1 MYNAHQ
7 GEYVPFLE
15 LVDDKEIPYIMFAQA
30 HFMRRGLTMTGV
42 LLLLI
47 LFLAACL
54 APVRTLPT
62 PTPWPT
68 PTVAAKTLFTVERAT
83 LQDQIEF
90 NGEVAPLVWEP
101 LSFRTE
107 GALGTIYKLEG
118 DTVAESD
125 LLAELEMPD
134 LVEGLDQAQVALEA
148 AQDSQASYEREQTFA
163 LQRAEL
169 AVQKADLLL
178 AQARTSNDE
187 TAVKLQEIEV
197 QLAQLTLDEVKANVD
212 PSLART
218 VTKAQL
224 AVDALQRQIEDRRLR
239 APFAG
244 AVIAV
249 GVGVADIRSVGP
261 RPQPHTPIPAYTP
274 LLVVA
279 QLDPLLIVA
288 SKDTPRIIELQVGQ
302 PVTITHY
309 LARDKPF
316 AGEVS
321 ALPSLSGGTTDQ
333 PGFGDALQIAI
344 TGEPPPMKVGDF
356 VQVQILLAIHQDTLI
371 LPDAA
376 VRRFAG
382 RTFVIVQDGEREK
395 RIDIKTGL
403 ETNGQVEILEGL
415 QAGDVVIGS

>member
-1 MYNAHQ
+1 MLMIDQVYCT
-7 GEYVPFLE
+7 
-15 LVDDKEIPYIMFAQA
+15 
-30 HFMRRGLTMTGV
+30 RRGLPMSV
-42 LLLLI
+42 LLLLGA
-47 LFLAACL
+47 FVLAACL

-83 LQDQIEF
+83 LQDEIEF

-118 DTVAESD
+118 DTVVEGD
-125 LLAELEMPD
+125 LLADLEMPD
-134 LVEGLDQAQVALEA
+134 LIEALDQAQVALET
-148 AQDSQASYEREQTFA
+148 AQDNQTSHERQQTFA
-163 LQRAEL
+163 RQRAEL
-169 AVQKADLLL
+169 EVRKAELLL
-178 AQARTSNDE
+178 TTARANNDE
-187 TAVKLQEIEV
+187 TAIQLQELDV
-197 QLAQLTLDEVKANVD
+197 QLAQLALEEVEATVD
-212 PSLART
+212 PTLARA
-218 VTKAQL
+218 VAKAQL
-224 AVDALQRQIEDRRLR
+224 AIDALQRQIEDRRLR
-239 APFAG
+239 APLAG

-261 RPQPHTPIPAYTP
+261 RPQPHTLIPAYTP

-288 SKDTPRIIELQVGQ
+288 SKDTPRILELQVGQ

-321 ALPSLSGGTTDQ
+321 ALPSLSSGTTDQ
-333 PGFGDALQIAI
+333 PGFQDALQIAI
-344 TGEPPPMKVGDF
+344 TGEPPVMKVGDF
-356 VQVQILLAIHQDTLI
+356 VQVRVLLAIHQDTLI

-382 RTFVIVQDGEREK
+382 RTFVIMQDGEREK

>member
-1 MYNAHQ
+1 MIDQVY
-7 GEYVPFLE
+7 FT
-15 LVDDKEIPYIMFAQA
+15 
-30 HFMRRGLTMTGV
+30 RRGLPMSVV
-42 LLLLI
+42 LLLLPA
-47 LFLAACL
+47 LAACL

-68 PTVAAKTLFTVERAT
+68 PTVAARTLFTVERAT
-83 LQDQIEF
+83 LQDEIEF

-118 DTVAESD
+118 DTVAEGD
-125 LLAELEMPD
+125 LLADLEMPD
-134 LVEGLDQAQVALEA
+134 LIEALDQAQVALEA
-148 AQDSQASYEREQTFA
+148 AQDSQTSQERRQTFA
-163 LQRAEL
+163 RQRAEL
-169 AVQKADLLL
+169 EVRKAELLL
-178 AQARTSNDE
+178 ETARAGNDE
-187 TAVKLQEIEV
+187 TAVKLQELEV
-197 QLAQLTLDEVKANVD
+197 QLAQLALAEVEANVD
-212 PSLART
+212 PTLARA

-224 AVDALQRQIEDRRLR
+224 TVEALQRQMEDRRLR

-249 GVGVADIRSVGP
+249 GIGVADIRSVGP

-279 QLDPLLIVA
+279 QLDPLQIVA
-288 SKDTPRIIELQVGQ
+288 SKDAPRILELAVGQ

-316 AGEVS
+316 TGEVS
-321 ALPSLSGGTTDQ
+321 ALPSLNSGTTDQ
-333 PGFGDALQIAI
+333 PGFQDALQIAI
-344 TGEPPPMKVGDF
+344 TGEPPAMKVGDF
-356 VQVQILLAIHQDTLI
+356 VQVRILLAVHEETLV
-371 LPDAA
+371 LPDVA

-382 RTFVIVQDGEREK
+382 RTFVIMQDGEREK

>member
-118 DTVAESD
+118 DTVAEGD

-187 TAVKLQEIEV
+187 TAVKLQELEV

>member
-1 MYNAHQ
+1 MFDQVYFTRRALNRFM
-7 GEYVPFLE
+7 GL
-15 LVDDKEIPYIMFAQA
+15 LVVA
-30 HFMRRGLTMTGV
+30 
-42 LLLLI
+42 LL
-47 LFLAACL
+47 LAACL

-68 PTVAAKTLFTVERAT
+68 PTVAAKALFTVARAT

-90 NGEVAPLVWEP
+90 SGEVAPLVWEP

-107 GALGTIYKLEG
+107 GALGAIYKLEG

-125 LLAELEMPD
+125 LLADLEMPD
-134 LVEGLDQAQVALEA
+134 LLEALDQAQVALET
-148 AQDSQASYEREQTFA
+148 AQDNQTSRERQQNFA
-163 LQRAEL
+163 RQRAEL
-169 AVQKADLLL
+169 EVRKAELLL
-178 AQARTSNDE
+178 ATARAGNDA
-187 TAVKLQEIEV
+187 TAIKLQELEV
-197 QLAQLTLDEVKANVD
+197 QLAQLALAEVEANVD
-212 PSLART
+212 PTLARA

-224 AVDALQRQIEDRRLR
+224 AVEALQRQIEDRRLR

-249 GVGVADIRSVGP
+249 GMGVEDIRSIGP

-279 QLDPLLIVA
+279 QLDPLMIVA
-288 SKDTPRIIELQVGQ
+288 SKDAPRILELQVGQ

-321 ALPSLSGGTTDQ
+321 ALPSLSSGTTDQ
-333 PGFGDALQIAI
+333 PGFQDALQIAI
-344 TGEPPPMKVGDF
+344 TGAHPPLKIGDF
-356 VQVQILLAIHQDTLI
+356 VQVRILLAIHTDTLI

-382 RTFVIVQDGEREK
+382 RAFVIRQDGEREQ

-403 ETNGQVEILEGL
+403 ETNGQVEVLEGL
-415 QAGDVVIGS
+415 QEGDVVIGS

>member
-1 MYNAHQ
+1 MIVN
-7 GEYVPFLE
+7 
-15 LVDDKEIPYIMFAQA
+15 DKEVPLLMIAQVY
-30 HFMRRGLTMTGV
+30 FTRRGLPMSVV
-42 LLLLI
+42 LLLLV
-47 LFLAACL
+47 FVLAACL

-68 PTVAAKTLFTVERAT
+68 PTVAARTLFTVERAT
-83 LQDQIEF
+83 LQDEIEF

-107 GALGTIYKLEG
+107 GALGAIYKLEG
-118 DTVAESD
+118 DTVVEGD
-125 LLAELEMPD
+125 LLADLEMPD
-134 LVEGLDQAQVALEA
+134 LTEALDQTQVALEA
-148 AQDSQASYEREQTFA
+148 AQDSQTSHERQQTFA
-163 LQRAEL
+163 RQRAEL
-169 AVQKADLLL
+169 EVRKAELLL
-178 AQARTSNDE
+178 ETARTGNDE
-187 TAVKLQEIEV
+187 TAVKLQELDV
-197 QLAQLTLDEVKANVD
+197 QLAQLALAEVEANVD
-212 PSLART
+212 PTLARA

-224 AVDALQRQIEDRRLR
+224 AVEALQRQIEDRRLR

-249 GVGVADIRSVGP
+249 GIGVADIRSVGP

-288 SKDTPRIIELQVGQ
+288 SKDAPRILELQVGQ

-309 LARDKPF
+309 LARDNPF

-321 ALPSLSGGTTDQ
+321 ALPSLSSGTTDQ
-333 PGFGDALQIAI
+333 PGFQDALQIAI
-344 TGEPPPMKVGDF
+344 TGEPPTMKVGDF
-356 VQVQILLAIHQDTLI
+356 VQVRILLAVHQDTLV

-382 RTFVIVQDGEREK
+382 RTFVIMQDGEREK